1 MTHKNIPVV
10 GVVVV
15 MNMFILSCSSLLV
28 MFIPVII
35 TNEKTFIP
43 LAVIKIKTF
52 LLTIVS
58 PPPHPLLVPPVP
70 AHNSNSPR
78 CTNKTYIDLQD
89 RQLIKQHIAMIIISV
104 QYMLIALIFINI
116 LWPRFL
122 LLQTYSDPI
131 QSTLR

>member
-1 MTHKNIPVV
+1 
-10 GVVVV
+10 
-15 MNMFILSCSSLLV
+15 
-28 MFIPVII
+28 MFIPVNI
-35 TNEKTFIP
+35 TNVKTFIP
-43 LAVIKIKTF
+43 LVVIKMKTF
-52 LLTIVS
+52 LITIVF
-58 PPPHPLLVPPVP
+58 PPPNPLLLPPP
-70 AHNSNSPR
+70 PTPKSNSPR